1 MADNIGV
8 LDFNSQGLQEKTFLA
23 SELVKACLD
32 KGAIFDHLAMSLP
45 TDRMSVCLFV
55 FYVSSIVRSFR
66 DVHYSM

>member
-8 LDFNSQGLQEKTFLA
+8 LDFISQGLQEKTFLA
-23 SELVKACLD
+23 SELSKACLE
-32 KGAIFDHLAMSLP
+32 KERYSIISICQP

-55 FYVSSIVRSFR
+55 FYISSTVWSFR